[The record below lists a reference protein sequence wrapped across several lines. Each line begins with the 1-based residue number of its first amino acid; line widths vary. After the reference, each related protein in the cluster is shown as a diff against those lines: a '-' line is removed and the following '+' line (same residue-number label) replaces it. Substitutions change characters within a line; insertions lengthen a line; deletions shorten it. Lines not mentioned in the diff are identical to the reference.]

1 MDSEVSAGPLQT
13 GPLYLRDDHG
23 DLLRK
28 PGKQGIQAG
37 YTRMMELQR
46 VRAADPGAAPGGGR
60 WRGEEPGVV
69 RGEEV

>member
-1 MDSEVSAGPLQT
+1 MQTQVTVDSEVSAGPLQT

-37 YTRMMELQR
+37 CTRMMELQR
-46 VRAADPGAAPGGGR
+46 VRAADPGAASAW
-60 WRGEEPGVV
+60 WR
-69 RGEEV
+69 EVEG